1 MRAHAQARSLLTA
14 AHEAA
19 RLRKSVRIVLG
30 AQKLSTTCLYIQN
43 NGPFIVIYY
52 RFRLRMVYVNVRK
65 RKRREII
72 DREIESIYV
81 PSYLWGPRKLMNTIT
96 MIFALLPRL
105 NEGQE
110 DSGSIP
116 NKIELFDDDDDH

>member
-52 RFRLRMVYVNVRK
+52 RFRLRMVR
-65 RKRREII
+65 
-72 DREIESIYV
+72 
-81 PSYLWGPRKLMNTIT
+81 
-96 MIFALLPRL
+96 
-105 NEGQE
+105 
-110 DSGSIP
+110 
-116 NKIELFDDDDDH
+116 

>member
-1 MRAHAQARSLLTA
+1 MDHSLLFI
-14 AHEAA
+14 
-19 RLRKSVRIVLG
+19 IVFG
-30 AQKLSTTCLYIQN
+30 YAW
-43 NGPFIVIYY
+43 
-52 RFRLRMVYVNVRK
+52 YVNVRK

-116 NKIELFDDDDDH
+116 NKIEFFDDDDDH